1 MRPGYKNKE
10 KNTEFMRSPKKTA
23 DRPTGK
29 STVRPAGKPLRGTSK
44 KAGGAGRVRKTLWR
58 LILLLLLALAGYELY
73 VAGMIVYWRSHT
85 PGPSSFMEA
94 RLAQMRL
101 TDPEVQ
107 LQQAWVPYARISP
120 SLKRAVIASED
131 SKFVSHHGFD
141 WDGIKA
147 ALNQD
152 LEAGEA
158 VRGGSTITQ
167 QLAKNAFLSASR
179 TPWRK
184 AQEAIATVMFEH
196 LLSKH
201 RIYELYLN
209 QIEWG
214 NGIFGAEA
222 AARHY
227 FGVSAAHLSRQQAA
241 RLAAMV
247 PAPRYYDRH
256 RNTAWLRKKTS
267 IILARIPMVRIPR

>member
-1 MRPGYKNKE
+1 
-10 KNTEFMRSPKKTA
+10 MRSTKKTTA
-23 DRPTGK
+23 
-29 STVRPAGKPLRGTSK
+29 RPAGKPPRGTHK
-44 KAGGAGRVRKTLWR
+44 KARSAGGLKKILWR
-58 LILLLLLALAGYELY
+58 LALLLFLLLAAYELY

-85 PGPSSFMEA
+85 PGPSSFMTA
-94 RLAQMRL
+94 RLAQMRE
-101 TDPEVQ
+101 TDPEAR
-107 LQQAWVPYARISP
+107 LRQAWVPYARISVN
-120 SLKRAVIASED
+120 LKRAVIASED
-131 SKFVSHHGFD
+131 TKFVSHHGFD

-152 LEAGEA
+152 LEAGEPM
-158 VRGGSTITQ
+158 RGGSTITQ

-184 AQEAIATVMFEH
+184 AQEAVATVLLEH

-214 NGIFGAEA
+214 NGIFGVEA

-227 FGVSAAHLSRQQAA
+227 FGVSAASLSRQQAA

-256 RNTAWLRKKTS
+256 RNTAWLRRKTA
-267 IILARIPMVRIPR
+267 IILARMPMVRIPR